1 MATDLAESIGAAIGI
16 SVLFHLPLLV
26 GLLITFAITWGL
38 LTFQSRGFR
47 PIELI
52 ITGFVGIIGLAY
64 LVELFIAPPD
74 WGQFFYHSVVP
85 QLAGA
90 GQRDAGRRH
99 RRRHGH
105 AARDLPALGA

>member
-16 SVLFHLPLLV
+16 SVLFHLPLLA

-52 ITGFVGIIGLAY
+52 ITGFVGIIGLA
-64 LVELFIAPPD
+64 LSDRAV
-74 WGQFFYHSVVP
+74 
-85 QLAGA
+85 
-90 GQRDAGRRH
+90 H
-99 RRRHGH
+99 R
-105 AARDLPALGA
+105 AARLGPVRLPHAWCRNSPARTA